1 MNKFLIYFLLLL
13 FLSACGS
20 SEKEIL
26 ENSNFENI
34 FEKSEPIKEEF
45 NTNLNIKL
53 KTATKGKPFLGN
65 NTNNSGNSNFK
76 NDFKKIISYKFKLIN
91 QFKFTQPELI
101 FTNDNSLIFFDGN
114 GSIFKIDNGLKEIW
128 KVNYYTKNEKK
139 LDPILYF
146 EHDNKNLIVADTL
159 SKIYSV
165 NLINGELNWSKE
177 SYSPFNSNLK
187 IYKDKFLVLDFENVL
202 RCFSTKDGTELWNFE
217 TENSFIKSPKKL
229 SLILKGEIVYFINN
243 LGDITALN
251 VNDGSLIWQT
261 PTQSNLI
268 YQNAFTLENSDL
280 VFANNSIYFSNNK
293 NEIFSI
299 DAKTGIVNWIQSVNS
314 KLRPTIVEN
323 LVFSISQEG
332 FLFVIDAKTGNIIR
346 VSNIFLNIKNKKNEI
361 MPIGFILGNNKIYLS
376 LSNGYLIKIDIFNG
390 LLENS
395 LKLHG
400 SKISRPYVLNDEIY
414 IIKNNSII
422 KSIKN
427 DS

>member
-34 FEKSEPIKEEF
+34 FEKSEPINEEF
-45 NTNLNIKL
+45 NPNLNIKL

-114 GSIFKIDNGLKEIW
+114 GSIFKIDNRLKEIW

-146 EHDNKNLIVADTL
+146 ENDNKNLIVADTL
-159 SKIYSV
+159 SKIYSI
-165 NLINGELNWSKE
+165 NLLNGELNWSKD

-187 IYKDKFLVLDFENVL
+187 IYKDRFLVLDFENVL
-202 RCFSTKDGTELWNFE
+202 RCFSIKDGTELWNFE

-323 LVFSISQEG
+323 LIFSISQEG
-332 FLFVIDAKTGNIIR
+332 FLFVIDAKSGNIIR
-346 VSNIFLNIKNKKNEI
+346 VSNVFLNVKNKKNEI
-361 MPIGFILGNNKIYLS
+361 MPIGFILGNNKVYLS

-395 LKLHG
+395 FKLHG

-427 DS
+427 DT

>member
-146 EHDNKNLIVADTL
+146 ENDNKNLIVADTL
-159 SKIYSV
+159 SKIYSM
-165 NLINGELNWSKE
+165 
-177 SYSPFNSNLK
+177 
-187 IYKDKFLVLDFENVL
+187 VL
-202 RCFSTKDGTELWNFE
+202 
-217 TENSFIKSPKKL
+217 
-229 SLILKGEIVYFINN
+229 
-243 LGDITALN
+243 
-251 VNDGSLIWQT
+251 
-261 PTQSNLI
+261 
-268 YQNAFTLENSDL
+268 
-280 VFANNSIYFSNNK
+280 
-293 NEIFSI
+293 
-299 DAKTGIVNWIQSVNS
+299 
-314 KLRPTIVEN
+314 EN
-323 LVFSISQEG
+323 LV
-332 FLFVIDAKTGNIIR
+332 
-346 VSNIFLNIKNKKNEI
+346 IK
-361 MPIGFILGNNKIYLS
+361 
-376 LSNGYLIKIDIFNG
+376 
-390 LLENS
+390 
-395 LKLHG
+395 
-400 SKISRPYVLNDEIY
+400 V
-414 IIKNNSII
+414 
-422 KSIKN
+422 
-427 DS
+427 

>member
-34 FEKSEPIKEEF
+34 FEKSEPINEEF
-45 NTNLNIKL
+45 NPSLNIKL

-323 LVFSISQEG
+323 LIFSISQEG
-332 FLFVIDAKTGNIIR
+332 FLFVIDAKSGNIIR
-346 VSNIFLNIKNKKNEI
+346 VSNVFLNVKNKKNEI
-361 MPIGFILGNNKIYLS
+361 MPIGFILGNNKVYLS

-395 LKLHG
+395 FKLHG

-427 DS
+427 DT